1 MRNARQKWLPG
12 LLVDDIIPP
21 LCMQFGPMGNL
32 SAQPPVA
39 ATLLLL
45 LTAMAA
51 SAQPY
56 SAARENAL
64 VRLTDARQQ
73 ISVAIA
79 PGVGNIAIEM
89 TVKGQNVLRWP
100 YASVDE
106 FKAKPQLSGIPF
118 MGPWANRLDEQA
130 FYANGRRFPF
140 DMELGN
146 VRGTIPIHGF
156 LSYTDQWKV
165 VEAKADASSAW
176 VTSRLEVYRNP
187 LWMAQFPFAHAIE
200 MTYRLQGGQLEVRT
214 RIENLS
220 TEPMPVS
227 IGFHPYFQ
235 LTDSPRDEW
244 TISVAARTHWLLAPN
259 KIPTGETQAMTQVF
273 PDPAAAPLKD
283 HDLDHVFSDLVR
295 DSSGGAV
302 MTVKGKSQQLDVIV
316 GPNYRAMVI
325 YAPKPQAGSAQ
336 NRNFIC
342 FEPMVGITDAMNLA
356 HKGLYKELQSIPPG
370 GTWQESFW
378 IRPRGF

>member
-1 MRNARQKWLPG
+1 
-12 LLVDDIIPP
+12 
-21 LCMQFGPMGNL
+21 MGNL

-325 YAPKPQAGSAQ
+325 YAPRPQAGSAQ

>member
-1 MRNARQKWLPG
+1 MVG
-12 LLVDDIIPP
+12 GIIPA
-21 LCMQFGPMGNL
+21 LCMQIQRIGNGSPRTAIACLTAAVVVL
-32 SAQPPVA
+32 SATGA
-39 ATLLLL
+39 A
-45 LTAMAA
+45 
-51 SAQPY
+51 AQPY
-56 SAARENAL
+56 SATREPNGL

-73 ISVAIA
+73 IAVAVA
-79 PGVGNIAIEM
+79 PAVGNIAVEM

-100 YASVDE
+100 YASVDD

-165 VEAKADASSAW
+165 VEARADASSAW

-187 LWMAQFPFAHAIE
+187 LWMAQFPFAHTIDI
-200 MTYRLQGGQLEVRT
+200 TYRLRDGQLEVRT
-214 RIENLS
+214 RIENLAA
-220 TEPMPVS
+220 EPMPVS

-244 TISVAARTHWLLAPN
+244 TIAVAARTHWLLAPN
-259 KIPTGETQAMTQVF
+259 KIPTGETQAITNVF

-295 DSSGGAV
+295 DASGGAV

-325 YAPKPQAGSAQ
+325 YAPKPQAGSTQ

-356 HKGLYKELQSIPPG
+356 HKGLYKELQSIPAG
-370 GTWQESFW
+370 GVWQESFW
-378 IRPRGF
+378 VRPSGF

>member
-1 MRNARQKWLPG
+1 
-12 LLVDDIIPP
+12 
-21 LCMQFGPMGNL
+21 MQFGRIGHVSRAL
-32 SAQPPVA
+32 VA
-39 ATLLLL
+39 AASLVLLPV
-45 LTAMAA
+45 MDA

-56 SAARENAL
+56 SAVRENAL

-79 PGVGNIAIEM
+79 PAVGNIAVEM

-100 YASVDE
+100 YASIDE

-146 VRGTIPIHGF
+146 VRGAIPIHGF

-165 VEAKADASSAW
+165 VEAKADSSSAW

-187 LWMAQFPFAHAIE
+187 LWMAQFPFAHAVEI
-200 MTYRLQGGQLEVRT
+200 TYRLQSGQLEVRT

-244 TISVAARTHWLLAPN
+244 TIAVAARTHWLLAQN
-259 KIPTGETQAMTQVF
+259 KIPTGETQAITQVF

-283 HDLDHVFSDLVR
+283 HDLDHVFGDLVR
-295 DSSGGAV
+295 DASGGAV
-302 MTVKGKSQQLDVIV
+302 MTVKGKAQQLDVVV

-325 YAPKPQAGSAQ
+325 YAPKPQAGAAQ

-356 HKGLYKELQSIPPG
+356 HKGIYKELQSIPPG

-378 IRPRGF
+378 VRPRGF